1 MSVVALVLVA
11 AGTVGCGSPALAP
24 IARDAGSGGVAAGGG
39 GGAGQGT
46 GGASTTGGSGG
57 AGPGGSGGAT
67 GTGGGGAGAACA
79 PVPAADEGT
88 VCTDLLITT
97 TSDVAA
103 AQACAEVTGSV
114 VISPLF
120 VGTVDLP
127 QLRRVGKDVRRENAK
142 AAVDPTDPA
151 QTTRVRLPNV
161 TFIGGDLWFYLDFNL
176 TELDLR
182 SVEAIGGRAWVY
194 RDTEIHTLR
203 LDALHQVARDFYIA
217 DVFRLPD
224 CVAKDIASHVTTGE
238 SSSAIGRKTP
248 ANCHCERVCNHV
260 EERCP

>member
-1 MSVVALVLVA
+1 M
-11 AGTVGCGSPALAP
+11 
-24 IARDAGSGGVAAGGG
+24 
-39 GGAGQGT
+39 
-46 GGASTTGGSGG
+46 
-57 AGPGGSGGAT
+57 
-67 GTGGGGAGAACA
+67 CA
-79 PVPAADEGT
+79 
-88 VCTDLLITT
+88 DLLIATAA
-97 TSDVAA
+97 DVAA
-103 AQACAEVTGSV
+103 AQTCAEVTGSV

-127 QLRRVGKDVRRENAK
+127 RLRRVGKDVRRENAK

-182 SVEAIGGRAWVY
+182 SVETVAGRAWVY

-203 LDALHQVARDFYIA
+203 LDALRQVGHDLYIA

-224 CVAKDIASHVTTGE
+224 CVAKDILAHVTTGE
-238 SSSAIGRKTP
+238 PSSVIGRKTP
-248 ANCHCERVCNHV
+248 ANCHCEPVCGHV